1 MQHARICK
9 TSKFTFLNLIGS
21 RSVEKRKQAA
31 TELQEYIE
39 RLMEKNQFDTIN
51 TRITVFAAMVNP
63 DSPYGGAQQQT
74 ERDNP

>member
-1 MQHARICK
+1 MMQHARICK
-9 TSKFTFLNLIGS
+9 TSKFTFPNNVYS

-63 DSPYGGAQQQT
+63 DSSYGVQQQQ

>member
-1 MQHARICK
+1 MMQHARIYK
-9 TSKFTFLNLIGS
+9 TSKFTILILIRI

-63 DSPYGGAQQQT
+63 ESSYGAQQQQ